1 MENTFYAWAKKYK
14 NMIVLTLKKNSI
26 LENQNTMALFTIP
39 NAQLTFEKFHEY
51 LVEVGLRPQN
61 VIWIFRALC
70 GII

>member
-1 MENTFYAWAKKYK
+1 
-14 NMIVLTLKKNSI
+14 MIVLTLKKNSI

-61 VIWIFRALC
+61 AI
-70 GII
+70 